1 MISIINSILSDCW
14 CFLVKTFT
22 FTNSTASVVSLI
34 PPLLI
39 LSYEDTTSSAD
50 LYEINSSDINSSS
63 GDYDYIKS
71 DMTI

>member
-22 FTNSTASVVSLI
+22 FSNSNVNVVALI

-50 LYEINSSDINSSS
+50 LYEIHSSDINSSS
-63 GDYDYIKS
+63 DDDYIKS